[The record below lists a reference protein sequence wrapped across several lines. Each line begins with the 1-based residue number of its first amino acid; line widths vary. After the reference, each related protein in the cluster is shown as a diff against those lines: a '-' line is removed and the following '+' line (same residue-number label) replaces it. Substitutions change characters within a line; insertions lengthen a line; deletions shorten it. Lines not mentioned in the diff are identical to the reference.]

1 MGRSHVRH
9 TLFTVATAFG
19 LLDVSAALG
28 DTPSPNVEEHHWTLR
43 TGAEGGG
50 QDSRAATVSV
60 DYAGA
65 LNAPAPSFGASGV
78 HSNAPDDSGGTVTTT
93 GRAYFQY
100 GTTAFKGGVAFD
112 DTNDHDLRHS
122 ARWTALMNF
131 GTEALN
137 AQLSVS
143 TRKTDFD
150 SFGVSTEDTR
160 RFNTGAILSGTA
172 SCSLRDTGYGGSLTY
187 TSDHWTTYVS
197 GAGSHY
203 DSVDCGY
210 NVAVAQAL
218 QRLNS
223 SDFQQ
228 LAGQF
233 LQRAVARSG
242 GRLGQDSRL
251 LASLVGAGVAHHW
264 DRFSLA
270 LDYTRSKDE
279 FGGAIQNGY
288 SVTGTLQ
295 LNSILSFDI
304 VAGVTTGGADS
315 TTNDSTT
322 APYAGAYVT
331 VAL

>member
-1 MGRSHVRH
+1 MGRAHVRH
-9 TLFTVATAFG
+9 ALLIPATAFG
-19 LLDVSAALG
+19 LLDMSAALG
-28 DTPSPNVEEHHWTLR
+28 DTPSAKVEEYHWTLR
-43 TGAEGGG
+43 AGAEGAG
-50 QDSRAATVSV
+50 QDSRAATASV
-60 DYAGA
+60 DYAGNLSA
-65 LNAPAPSFGASGV
+65 AEPSFGASGV
-78 HSNAPDDSGGTVTTT
+78 HSDAPDDSGGTVTTT
-93 GRAYFQY
+93 GRAYLQY

-112 DTNDHDLRHS
+112 ATHDQDFRHS
-122 ARWTALMNF
+122 ARWTALLDF
-131 GTEALN
+131 GTKALH
-137 AQLSVS
+137 AQLSAS

-160 RFNTGAILSGTA
+160 RLNLGATPSDTA
-172 SCSLRDTGYGGSLTY
+172 SCSLHDTGYGGSLTY
-187 TSDHWTTYVS
+187 SSDHWTTYVS

-203 DSVDCGY
+203 DSVECGY
-210 NVAVAQAL
+210 NVAVTQAL

-223 SDFQQ
+223 GDFQQ

-279 FGGAIQNGY
+279 LGGAIQNGY
-288 SVTGTLQ
+288 SVTGSLL
-295 LNSILSFDI
+295 LNSTLSFDI

-315 TTNDSTT
+315 ITNDSTT

-331 VAL
+331 VSL